1 MKVIKESLKE
11 AATPAENIKL
21 RHKVYNAVN
30 AAIDAA
36 FDNFAIALA
45 SDLHDYDPNW
55 CAEGQSKE
63 EAKKNQL
70 QDSFAIAITDMLL
83 ANMDK

>member
-1 MKVIKESLKE
+1 MKVIKEGLVE
-11 AATPAENIKL
+11 AVTPEDNIKL

-30 AAIDAA
+30 AAIDSA

-45 SDLHDYDPNW
+45 SEISDYDPNW
-55 CAEGQSKE
+55 CADGQTPAE
-63 EAKKNQL
+63 DKKNKA

-83 ANMDK
+83 ANLD